1 MVLLLIA
8 RSFFVA
14 VVGFQSILSL
24 MLLLFVGCKVFL
36 VLGDF
41 FLSTSPLPGVDL
53 NRPHRLHQGW
63 WNSLLWLF
71 ALLFKKTNRN
81 LYTKTMVTLSQPTQ
95 LWEQTNFWMHNYW
108 GRGSRGFLCFSLHL
122 QGCRVPRVGS
132 LRFTECS
139 IRLPSRSVLHSVFS
153 NGTRARN

>member
-24 MLLLFVGCKVFL
+24 MLLLVGRFFWLLEISFYQLLSCQVWTSTGLTGFIKVGKMAFS
-36 VLGDF
+36 DC
-41 FLSTSPLPGVDL
+41 
-53 NRPHRLHQGW
+53 
-63 WNSLLWLF
+63 LLCFSRWR
-71 ALLFKKTNRN
+71 KSKRN

-95 LWEQTNFWMHNYW
+95 LWEQTNFWMHNDW
-108 GRGSRGFLCFSLHL
+108 GRGSRGFVCFPLHI

-132 LRFTECS
+132 LYFTECS
-139 IRLPSRSVLHSVFS
+139 ISLPPRSFFTISVFKMNKS
-153 NGTRARN
+153 